1 MMTKAFIVTKG
12 EYDHEILKALLPATT
27 SENVEFIA
35 GTWRSSAIS
44 IARSI
49 LVAKYIP
56 VALVL
61 DTDTTDSSAIRE
73 DRDYLQMAL
82 AEASF
87 GVKYAV
93 FQAVPEIEILFLED
107 WDFVDRQIGKKK
119 EEFTHFELEY
129 AQLQPKK
136 FLFSQLEDIPYPQ
149 ALTQLLARMDR
160 QTIERIQQNPL
171 VRDLNNFLL
180 SVIEKSPER
189 SHPAGQPAVALPSV
203 TA

>member
-1 MMTKAFIVTKG
+1 MTKAFIVTEG
-12 EYDHEILKALLPATT
+12 QREREILAALLPATIL
-27 SENVEFIA
+27 ENIDFVVAKE
-35 GTWRSSAIS
+35 RSSAIS

-61 DTDTTDSSAIRE
+61 DAETTNRSAIRE
-73 DRDYLQMAL
+73 EQDFLRMSL

-87 GVKYAV
+87 GTKYAY
-93 FQAVPEIEILFLED
+93 FLAVPEIEILFFED
-107 WDFVDRQIGKKK
+107 WDFVGQQIGKPKQA
-119 EEFTHFELEY
+119 FTQFELEY

-149 ALTQLLARMDR
+149 ALTQLLARMDG

-171 VRDLNNFLL
+171 VRDLNNFLV

-189 SHPAGQPAVALPSV
+189 SLFAPAIHAFA
-203 TA
+203 A